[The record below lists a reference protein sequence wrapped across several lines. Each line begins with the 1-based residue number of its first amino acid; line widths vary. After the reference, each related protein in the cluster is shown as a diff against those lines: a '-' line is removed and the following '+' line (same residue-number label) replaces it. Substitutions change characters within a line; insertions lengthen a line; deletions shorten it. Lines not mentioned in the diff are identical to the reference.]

1 MGEIPGWAINGVGLI
16 AGALGAYYG
25 ARNAMQERLARLEA
39 TQGAH
44 ADDIADIRKRS
55 DYAHERIN
63 RILEAGQ
70 K

>member
-1 MGEIPGWAINGVGLI
+1 MAEVPQWFLHIGSMI
-16 AGALGAYYG
+16 LGSMAAYFG

-39 TQGAH
+39 IQAAH
-44 ADDIADIRKRS
+44 ADDILDMRKRT

-63 RILEAGQ
+63 RLLENA